1 LSNTFDRLRERFQA
15 SPADDRRFAALEE
28 QLFLQAQWSDL
39 VAAYWLRLGASIPNE
54 RPADRARLLLRLAQ
68 VFDERLRAP
77 DQALPCYR
85 EALRLDPELRTAL
98 RPLRRLLEE
107 REAWDEALPLL
118 EREASAATG
127 PQEAAGLRL
136 DAGWIALRHGLDP
149 ARALAHFDSTL
160 AVQPASRD
168 ARFGR
173 AEALEAL
180 GERETALSV
189 WRELAS
195 GASEAERRRI
205 DAALTRLLQPVVE
218 LADEP
223 PPPGPVAEPAV
234 AAEPIAQP
242 AVGAEPSAAPE
253 VSAEPIAAEP
263 MATAEPIVAPAAAPV
278 EPEIAAIPAP
288 ARAALEAIAVAEAF
302 SAVVADDSLALT
314 PEPAPTKLDDE
325 IEIDDDAT
333 GEIEIEIDPSDD
345 TPALREAAPATASAD
360 DTPMLRDD
368 GPTLRDAIGTSDTA
382 SASDETPTPRAEPL
396 DPEERLAAA
405 ARELSLTSDRRR
417 QLELLEQLAT
427 GHEEAGRLELALDY
441 GRKLADRTL
450 RVDAY
455 ERCER
460 LYARL
465 GQPQGELEILDELDP
480 LVNGAAK
487 LRVRRRRGEI
497 LTALARETDALRA
510 YIAALEVDAE
520 DAAAWNA
527 LAALHAAAERWPEL
541 LEARRR
547 AADLLPETERA
558 AALVELADLQR
569 DRLGDEAGAIA
580 TLARAV
586 DLPGAPDGA
595 ALRLEAWLEGAERF
609 EELTTRL
616 ALRRATLADV
626 DPATR
631 ELDLRRAELLRL
643 RLGRAAEAV
652 PILAALQ
659 RAFPDDAPV
668 LDAWEHAL
676 RQIGDVE
683 ELETALALR
692 GARVSGDEAES
703 IAFERAQLLAER
715 LGRPAEAR
723 TLLDALV
730 TSAHPERARAV
741 AEARIRLLERE
752 RDFPALRSALE
763 ARLAAQPAPE
773 AREACALHERLAR
786 LCRDR
791 LGDPAGAIRHLE
803 ASLALDRA
811 QPGLWRSLALLR
823 AGGADPEA
831 WLAALEGEIASGVD
845 PERALELHATAAE
858 LCQGRLRD
866 EARAEGHWRR
876 VLALDPAHP
885 TAAEFLV
892 ARYELEERHA
902 DLVAVLETRLGLLE
916 DAAPAER
923 AANARRRTSLRLRI
937 ADLRA
942 RELGDVAGAIET
954 LEPALDEHGPLPAVA
969 EPLAALYAEASLHA
983 PRVDLCRLAA
993 DAASAGPERAI
1004 WRERLAEALLAADR
1018 ADEAADAFRAVLDDR
1033 RDDVDTLARLAA
1045 LHRRRGESAALAQ
1058 TLERAL
1064 LRATGADE
1072 IVQRLELA
1080 ELLVGA
1086 LARPGEA
1093 MRQLRR
1099 VLELEPGHPAA
1110 LERALELA
1118 RAEGCEPELL
1128 PALDAAVAHAR
1139 SDARRAAL
1147 WTRKAEILAGPCSRP
1162 SDAAQCLLRAEAAA
1176 PGDARRRAALRTAL
1190 EAAGEWPALLAALGD
1205 ACADAPAAERDTL
1218 LARAADL
1225 AEAHLTPAD
1234 ALPWLERLCAARPG
1248 DAAALARRSA
1258 LLRRL
1263 DAPEAL
1269 IASLGD
1275 ELAVASTAE
1284 RKHALL
1290 LERARLFE
1298 TRLARPPLAAEALE
1312 AARAVAPDDVAV
1324 LRELV
1329 RLHEHLGDIRSAA
1342 TRLEELAPRL
1352 PASERGAAWRRLA
1365 AWRHS
1370 ILDEPVGAVETLR
1383 RALAETADSGEPRA
1397 PLLQELGAVLRA
1409 TGDVDA
1415 WARAAEEELALL
1427 SPDAHVF
1434 AERRHALRVELAEAW
1449 AGPLAAPDRALVH
1462 LRALADATPDTELD
1476 GPARA
1481 RFDQE
1486 RHEAE
1491 TRLLALLRAER
1502 ASAELAVRLA
1512 ARVAR
1517 DADDAIAWRELA
1529 TVRLEAL
1536 HDAAGAAAGW
1546 REVLA
1551 RAPGD
1556 LSAWRAL
1563 RICAERRGDFET
1575 VAESIDAEIALVPG
1589 VADDGADPHA
1599 RAALLRRLGDVAWRR
1614 LGSTTRATRA
1624 YAGALEAEPGD
1635 RVSLHALQRLLESME
1650 DWKGALELYRSELAL
1665 LDGSEIARQREVWL
1679 HVADVAEQRVADP
1692 EGAVAALE
1700 AAVALG
1706 DASRAL
1712 RARLADALLGLGRE
1726 TRFVEVYATV
1736 CDDPEEPGSATE
1748 ELALAGV
1755 LARLDRAPE
1764 ALARAERAAQREPER
1779 DDAFDAVAKLRL
1791 ATGDPV
1797 GAADA
1802 LERAARLRGGAEGAR
1817 RLVYAAALDAS
1828 DAERSARRLARA
1840 TELDPG
1846 YALAFARLAR
1856 VAGGLGRAADAVVAA
1871 GRALDLDPSAV
1882 ALAREE
1888 RLATALAGGDAAR
1901 VTGALGAALRLF
1913 ATALDLAPD
1922 HADAAAH
1929 LGEAQLALGDAPNA
1943 RRHLE
1948 RWQRAAEPGT
1958 SPAERARRLA
1968 LLGAAL
1974 AATGDDALAL
1984 ARFEEALALD
1994 PTEAR
1999 AHPGRVAALERA
2011 GRAADAAEACERWG
2025 EIARDPAERARSLV
2039 RAAVLGARSGAPAA
2053 IREQRLRAALDAD
2066 ACQIDAWAALAE
2078 LLAEGARHDEV
2089 LEAVE
2094 LGLDLAPADD
2104 VAARLLELRGVAHE
2118 ARGERRE
2125 AATAY
2130 GEAAARDARAVE
2142 AALAAAR
2149 LLRGLGEWR
2158 AAADRLQEFA
2168 ARQPAAEG
2176 ADRASLARVL
2186 MQLAR
2191 LRAGPLEDV
2200 RGAVDAYER
2209 ALVAQPHAREAHEA
2223 LAELLTHVPA
2233 RWDEARRR
2241 HRELLEIA
2249 PTRVSS
2255 IRALGRIA
2263 RGRGAEDVAANGLAV
2278 LRALGAASAEE
2289 RDLAPERLRLSVAGA
2304 ASLEHVS
2311 FERLRLAF
2319 REVAAELGEA
2329 LGTAATTAGGD
2340 APRARFREL
2349 ALRAEADLSAPCL
2362 VPLGAEGVREVALVL
2377 SGLVHE
2383 RDAVAGDGGLVNRL
2397 SSAIGWRARRRLAK
2411 RLGALAPEEIAD
2423 LDFGTWHEELRAL
2436 AHASALDASGGE
2448 LRGALVAL
2456 LEDARRAAAPRLDE
2470 NADLCAL
2477 IDSTP
2482 AAAALL
2488 RRVVLTWAD
2497 TV

>member
-1 LSNTFDRLRERFQA
+1 MGVKRERRPADEIRASPGACRSGPREERRAEGTGLSTTFDRLRERFEA
-15 SPADDRRFAALEE
+15 DPADERRFAALEE
-28 QLFLQAQWSDL
+28 QLFLQARWSEL
-39 VAAYWLRLGASIPNE
+39 VAAYWLRLGATLQGQ
-54 RPADRARLLLRLAQ
+54 RPGDRARLVLRLAQ
-68 VFDERLRAP
+68 VFDDRLRAP
-77 DQALPCYR
+77 DQALLCYR
-85 EALRLDPELRTAL
+85 EALRLDPELRPAL

-107 REAWDEALPLL
+107 REIWDEALPLL
-118 EREASAATG
+118 EREAAAAA
-127 PQEAAGLRL
+127 PQEAAPLRL
-136 DAGWIALRHGLDP
+136 DAGWIALRHALDP

-180 GERETALSV
+180 GERDAALSV

-195 GASEAERRRI
+195 GASDAERRRT
-205 DAALTRLLQPVVE
+205 DAALARLLQPPAE
-218 LADEP
+218 LADDP
-223 PPPGPVAEPAV
+223 L
-234 AAEPIAQP
+234 AA
-242 AVGAEPSAAPE
+242 
-253 VSAEPIAAEP
+253 
-263 MATAEPIVAPAAAPV
+263 T
-278 EPEIAAIPAP
+278 
-288 ARAALEAIAVAEAF
+288 AVAEAF
-302 SAVVADDSLALT
+302 SSVAADDSLALT
-314 PEPAPTKLDDE
+314 PEPTPDPTPPRFEDE
-325 IEIDDDAT
+325 IEIDDDAN
-333 GEIEIEIDPSDD
+333 GEIEIELDPSDD
-345 TPALREAAPATASAD
+345 APVPLAAPACNEIPEQRGACEALPAAPGANDATPASVE
-360 DTPMLRDD
+360 
-368 GPTLRDAIGTSDTA
+368 GSDPGG
-382 SASDETPTPRAEPL
+382 DETPILRRDAPSEESAEPL
-396 DPEERLAAA
+396 DPEARLAAA
-405 ARELSLTSDRRR
+405 ARELALAAERRR
-417 QLELLEQLAT
+417 QLELLEQLAV
-427 GHEEAGRLELALDY
+427 GHEAAGRLELALDF
-441 GRKLADRTL
+441 GRRLADRTL

-460 LYARL
+460 IYARL
-465 GQPQGELEILDELDP
+465 EQPQGELEILGELDP

-497 LTALARETDALRA
+497 LAALGRDADAVRA
-510 YIAALEVDAE
+510 YEAALEVDAE

-527 LAALHAAAERWPEL
+527 LAALHAKAERWAEL
-541 LEARRR
+541 AQARRR
-547 AADLLPETERA
+547 VADLLPEAERA
-558 AALVELADLQR
+558 TALVDLAQLQR
-569 DRLGDEAGAIA
+569 ERLGDEAAAIA

-586 DLPGAPDGA
+586 DLPAAPAGA
-595 ALRLEAWLEGAERF
+595 AHELESWLEAAERF
-609 EELTTRL
+609 EELATRL
-616 ALRRATLADV
+616 SQRRATLDDG

-631 ELDLRRAELLRL
+631 ELELRRAELLRL

-659 RAFPDDAPV
+659 RAFPDDGPV

-676 RQIGDVE
+676 RQIGDLE

-692 GARVSGDEAES
+692 GARADGNEAEA
-703 IAFERAQLLAER
+703 IAFERALLLAER

-723 TLLDALV
+723 ALFDALAV
-730 TSAHPERARAV
+730 SADPARARAV
-741 AEARIRLLERE
+741 ADARIRLLERE
-752 RDFPALRSALE
+752 RDYPALRGALE

-773 AREACALHERLAR
+773 AAEACALHERLAR

-803 ASLALDRA
+803 ASLACDGA

-823 AGGADPEA
+823 AGGSDPEA

-845 PERALELHATAAE
+845 AERARELHATAAE
-858 LCQGRLRD
+858 LCQNRLRD
-866 EARAEGHWRR
+866 DARAEGHWRN

-892 ARYELEERHA
+892 ERFEREERHA
-902 DLVAVLETRLGLLE
+902 DLVSVLETRLGLLE
-916 DAAPAER
+916 GALPAER
-923 AANARRRTSLRLRI
+923 TANARRRTSLRLRI
-937 ADLRA
+937 AELRA
-942 RELGDVAGAIET
+942 RELGDVGGAIDA

-969 EPLAALYAEASLHA
+969 EPLAALYAAASLHA

-1004 WRERLAEALLAADR
+1004 WRERLAEALLEADR
-1018 ADEAADAFRAVLDDR
+1018 PDEAAAAFRAVLDDR
-1033 RDDVDTLARLAA
+1033 RDDADTLARLAA
-1045 LHRRRGESAALAQ
+1045 LHRHRGESAALAQ
-1058 TLERAL
+1058 TLERSL

-1072 IVQRLELA
+1072 IAQRLELA
-1080 ELLVGA
+1080 ELLIGP
-1086 LARPGEA
+1086 LARAGEA

-1110 LERALELA
+1110 LARALELA
-1118 RAEGCEPELL
+1118 RAVGCEPELL

-1147 WTRKAEILAGPCSRP
+1147 WTWKAEILAARCGRP

-1176 PGDARRRAALRTAL
+1176 PGDAARRAALRSAF

-1205 ACADAPAAERDTL
+1205 ACADAPASERDGL
-1218 LARAADL
+1218 LARAAEL
-1225 AEAHLTPAD
+1225 AEAQLAPAD
-1234 ALPWLERLCAARPG
+1234 ALPWLERLCAAHPR

-1263 DAPEAL
+1263 DASDAL
-1269 IASLGD
+1269 CTSLGD
-1275 ELAVASTAE
+1275 ELEVADTLE
-1284 RKHALL
+1284 RKHSLL
-1290 LERARLFE
+1290 LERARLLE

-1312 AARAVAPDDVAV
+1312 AARALMPGDVVV

-1329 RLHEHLGDIRSAA
+1329 RLHEHLGDLRSAA

-1352 PASERGAAWRRLA
+1352 PTAERGTARRRIAAWQ
-1365 AWRHS
+1365 HET
-1370 ILDEPVGAVETLR
+1370 LDEPAAAVATLR
-1383 RALAETADSGEPRA
+1383 RALAETAESGEPRA
-1397 PLLQELGAVLRA
+1397 PLLQELGSVLRA

-1415 WARAAEEELALL
+1415 WARVAEEELALL
-1427 SPDAHVF
+1427 SPEAHVF

-1462 LRALADATPDTELD
+1462 LRALADAAPDPELD
-1476 GPARA
+1476 GAARA
-1481 RFDQE
+1481 RFEQE
-1486 RHEAE
+1486 RHQAE

-1502 ASAELAVRLA
+1502 ASAELVARLA
-1512 ARVAR
+1512 ARVER
-1517 DADDAIAWRELA
+1517 NPEDAIAWRELA
-1529 TVRLEAL
+1529 SLRLEAL

-1551 RAPGD
+1551 QVPGD
-1556 LSAWRAL
+1556 LAAWRAL
-1563 RICAERRGDFET
+1563 RVCAERRGDFET
-1575 VAESIDAEIALVPG
+1575 VAESLDAELLLIPA
-1589 VADDGADPHA
+1589 ASDEGADPHA
-1599 RAALLRRLGDVAWRR
+1599 RASLLRRLGDVAWRQ
-1614 LGSTTRATRA
+1614 LGSTTRASRA
-1624 YAGALEAEPGD
+1624 YAAALEAEPGD
-1635 RVSLHALQRLLESME
+1635 RVALHALQHLLESME
-1650 DWKGALELYRSELAL
+1650 DWKGALEHYRSELAL
-1665 LDGSEIARQREVWL
+1665 LGASEVARQREVWL
-1679 HVADVAEQRVADP
+1679 HIADIAEQRVADP
-1692 EGAVAALE
+1692 EGALAALE

-1706 DASRAL
+1706 DASRGL

-1726 TRFVEVYATV
+1726 DRFVEVYATV
-1736 CDDPEEPGSATE
+1736 CDDAEEPGSATE

-1755 LARLDRAPE
+1755 LARLGRDAE
-1764 ALARAERAAQREPER
+1764 ALGRAEHAAAREPER
-1779 DDAFDAVAKLRL
+1779 DDAFDAIARLRL
-1791 ATGDPV
+1791 ATGDPA
-1797 GAADA
+1797 GAAAA
-1802 LERAARLRGGAEGAR
+1802 LDGAAALRAGPEGAR
-1817 RLVYAAALDAS
+1817 RLVYAAALARA

-1846 YALAFARLAR
+1846 YALAFARLAQ
-1856 VAGGLGRAADAVVAA
+1856 VTGGLGLATEAVAA
-1871 GRALDLDPSAV
+1871 ANRALDLDPSALAV
-1882 ALAREE
+1882 ACEE
-1888 RLATALAGGDAAR
+1888 RLATALAGGEAAR
-1901 VTGALGAALRLF
+1901 ATGARSAALRLF

-1929 LGEAQLALGDAPNA
+1929 LGEAQLALGDASNA
-1943 RRHLE
+1943 RQQLE
-1948 RWQRAAEPGT
+1948 RWHRAAAASPDT

-1968 LLGAAL
+1968 LFGEAL
-1974 AATGDDALAL
+1974 VATGDDALAL
-1984 ARFEEALALD
+1984 ARFEQALELD

-2011 GRAADAAEACERWG
+2011 GRTAEAALACERWG

-2039 RAAVLGARSGAPAA
+2039 RAAELGARSGAPIAL
-2053 IREQRLRAALDAD
+2053 REQRLRAALDAD
-2066 ACQIDAWAALAE
+2066 ACRIEGWTALAE
-2078 LLAEGARHDEV
+2078 LLAEGSRHDEL

-2094 LGLDLAPADD
+2094 LGLELAPADA
-2104 VAARLLELRGVAHE
+2104 VAARLLALRGAAHE
-2118 ARGERRE
+2118 ARGERHE
-2125 AATAY
+2125 AAAAY
-2130 GEAAARDARAVE
+2130 GEAAARDARAVD

-2168 ARQPAAEG
+2168 ARQPSADG

-2200 RGAVDAYER
+2200 QGAIDAYER
-2209 ALVAQPHAREAHEA
+2209 ALVALPHAREAHEA

-2241 HRELLEIA
+2241 HRELLELA
-2249 PTRVSS
+2249 PTRVAS
-2255 IRALGRIA
+2255 IRALARIA
-2263 RGRGAEDVAANGLAV
+2263 QGRPAEEAAANGLAL

-2289 RDLAPERLRLSVAGA
+2289 RDLAPERLRLGVAGA

-2311 FERLRLAF
+2311 FERLRLGF
-2319 REVAAELGEA
+2319 REVAAELAEA
-2329 LGTAATTAGGD
+2329 LGSAASPTPGGD

-2349 ALRAEADLSAPCL
+2349 ALRAEADLTAPCL
-2362 VPLGAEGVREVALVL
+2362 VPLGPDGVREVALVL

-2383 RDAVAGDGGLVNRL
+2383 RDAVAADGGLVNRL

-2411 RLGALAPEEIAD
+2411 RLGALVPEEIAD
-2423 LDFGTWHEELRAL
+2423 LDFAAWHEEIRAF
-2436 AHASALDASGGE
+2436 AHAMALDASGGD

-2470 NADLCAL
+2470 SADLCAL
-2477 IDSTP
+2477 IDATP

-2488 RRVVLTWAD
+2488 RRVVLAWAD